1 MNVHQTEVSVPY
13 RPRLPQPP
21 PPAALGLA
29 FPFGA
34 AAAAATTMLS
44 GYLGTSRG
52 DHPRAQVSHIL
63 QRRLSYC
70 PSERERQRLREYP
83 DREEEDRTFL
93 HQRRNER
100 LSDGEDDSFGGGRGA
115 TDERLIRSASNSP
128 LHPNGLEETDDGRG
142 AAAGDNNLMLQ
153 SWSTLVLISLKI
165 GKPARKYLPL
175 VLQ

>member
-1 MNVHQTEVSVPY
+1 
-13 RPRLPQPP
+13 
-21 PPAALGLA
+21 
-29 FPFGA
+29 
-34 AAAAATTMLS
+34 MLS
-44 GYLGTSRG
+44 GYLGASRG

-63 QRRLSYC
+63 QWRLSYC
-70 PSERERQRLREYP
+70 PLERERQRLREYRGQEEA
-83 DREEEDRTFL
+83 DRPFL
-93 HQRRNER
+93 HRNRNER
-100 LSDGEDDSFGGGRGA
+100 LSDGEDDSFGGGRGGA
-115 TDERLIRSASNSP
+115 DERLIRSASNSP